1 MWSIELGSMEVAAR
15 CIFTLAVLCD
25 IWSIKMVDNMN
36 IGL

>member
-1 MWSIELGSMEVAAR
+1 MWSAELGTMELAGR

-25 IWSIKMVDNMN
+25 IWSIRMVDNMN